1 MKFTHLFAVVV
12 IMLTMSTAAQVDPI
26 DRVTELLGQGNV
38 TEIAKLFAPDVEM
51 TVMNQEDS
59 YSKLQATAVLS
70 KFFDAHKPKQVK
82 LLHKVNSNK
91 KFLFGVA
98 ILSST
103 GGHYR
108 IAYMLSETGNS
119 MKIVEMRIEIEKTK

>member
-1 MKFTHLFAVVV
+1 MKIVCLSVVLLLLFKSLSV
-12 IMLTMSTAAQVDPI
+12 QVDPI

-38 TEIAKLFAPDVEM
+38 TELSKLLAPDVEM
-51 TVMNQEDS
+51 TVIDQEDS
-59 YSKLQATAVLS
+59 YSKLQATAVLT
-70 KFFDAHKPKQVK
+70 KFFDAHKPKQIK

-103 GGHYR
+103 RGPYR
-108 IAYMLSETGNS
+108 IAYMLSETG
-119 MKIVEMRIEIEKTK
+119 KGTQIVELRIEIEKTK